1 MKEYRRVPLMQ
12 LRRRLQVDDYER
24 EAPFDRSSWQPAA
37 VRVKLRQHA
46 GQPASPVVAEGK
58 KVKKGQ
64 MIGRVEE
71 GKLGANV
78 HASINGKVSAVTA
91 DYIEIVA

>member
-1 MKEYRRVPLMQ
+1 VE
-12 LRRRLQVDDYER
+12 DYER
-24 EAPFDRSSWQPAA
+24 EAPFDRASWQPAA

-46 GQPASPVVAEGK
+46 GQPAAPTVQEGK

-64 MIGRVEE
+64 IVGRVEE

-78 HASINGKVSAVTA
+78 HASIDGKVRAVTA
-91 DYIEIVA
+91 DYIEIER